1 MLYGRENE
9 DREQTGELF
18 NMTDIFIDHIETLII
33 HSTEYHTEKKE
44 SHMIKT
50 PDMLDA
56 EKSYLIE
63 RLAFAKKLFELIQLK
78 TETLTLDQKQCGCLF
93 DLLFETEQWLESV
106 SVTQQTA

>member
-33 HSTEYHTEKKE
+33 TEYHTEKKE
-44 SHMIKT
+44 NSMIIKT
-50 PDMLDA
+50 ADMLNA
-56 EKSYLIE
+56 EKAYLIE